1 MDKMESVRGPAAAL
15 LLLAA
20 AAACAKTPPRVPPPQ
35 TALTMPDPPPH
46 VLIPVVYLEPV
57 EVPAP
62 EPEPPAAAA
71 SATRP
76 RNAAP
81 RSTERPA
88 PSAPPAEPAA
98 TQPVLQTTAN
108 VSDQQARIRKD
119 LAEAESNLSRLKRSD
134 LGQSARAHYD
144 QVLGFIRQARS
155 AEKIRNY
162 RYAEELA
169 RKAAAVAGQLVK
181 G

>member
-1 MDKMESVRGPAAAL
+1 
-15 LLLAA
+15 
-20 AAACAKTPPRVPPPQ
+20 
-35 TALTMPDPPPH
+35 MPDPPAH
-46 VLIPVVYLEPV
+46 VVVPVVYLEPV
-57 EVPAP
+57 EVILP
-62 EPEPPAAAA
+62 EPEPPAATA

-76 RNAAP
+76 RTAAP
-81 RSTERPA
+81 RNTERPPPA
-88 PSAPPAEPAA
+88 APAEPAA

-108 VSDQQARIRKD
+108 VSDQQARIRRD
-119 LAEAESNLSRLKRSD
+119 LAEAESSLNRLKRHE
-134 LGQSARAHYD
+134 LGLSARAHYD
-144 QVLGFIRQARS
+144 QVRGFIRQARD

>member
-1 MDKMESVRGPAAAL
+1 MDQMESVRRPAAAF

-20 AAACAKTPPRVPPPQ
+20 VAACAKTPPRIPAPE
-35 TALTMPDPPPH
+35 TALTMPDPPAH
-46 VLIPVVYLEPV
+46 VVIPVVYLEPV
-57 EVPAP
+57 EVTPP
-62 EPEPPAAAA
+62 EPEPPATAA
-71 SATRP
+71 SASRP
-76 RNAAP
+76 RSAAP
-81 RSTERPA
+81 RSTDKPA

-98 TQPVLQTTAN
+98 AQPVLQTTAN

-119 LAEAESNLSRLKRSD
+119 LAEAESNLNRLKRND
-134 LGQSARAHYD
+134 LGLSARAHYD
-144 QVLGFIRQARS
+144 QVLGFIRQARY

>member
-1 MDKMESVRGPAAAL
+1 MGQMESVRRPAAVL

-20 AAACAKTPPRVPPPQ
+20 VAACAKTPPRVPAPE

-46 VLIPVVYLEPV
+46 VLIPVVFLEPV
-57 EVPAP
+57 EVTPP
-62 EPEPPAAAA
+62 EPDPPATAA

-76 RNAAP
+76 RNTTP
-81 RSTERPA
+81 RNTDRPA
-88 PSAPPAEPAA
+88 PASPPVEPAA

-108 VSDQQARIRKD
+108 VGDQQARIRKD
-119 LAEAESNLSRLKRSD
+119 LAEAESNLKRLNRND
-134 LGQSARAHYD
+134 LGSSARAHYD
-144 QVLGFIRQARS
+144 QVWGFIRQARA